1 MFNKLRFKNFK
12 RILQLLPK
20 PQKELKGDTTFKSI
34 MTQEAANHTS
44 LPFNADAMHAL
55 QAATEQELTK
65 IV

>member
-1 MFNKLRFKNFK
+1 M
-12 RILQLLPK
+12 LQEQATTIP
-20 PQKELKGDTTFKSI
+20 PQTTFKSI

-65 IV
+65 IL